1 VSFDNF
7 PLSPILLSNV
17 KALGYSTPTPI
28 QTKSIPV
35 ILEGQDIMGLAQTG
49 TGKTAAFLLPILHQL
64 LAETAPATKTVR
76 ALIIAPTREL
86 AQQIDDSIKALAKN
100 TSLRSVALYGG
111 MKIGGQIK
119 SLRQGVDIVVACPG
133 RLLDHLQQRT
143 IHLTQVKVLVLDE
156 ADQMFDMGFLPNI
169 RKILKQLP
177 RQRQT
182 LLFSATMPGAI
193 ESLAHEILR
202 EPVTVKISRSST
214 PQAIQHTVF
223 PVPAHRKS
231 EFLIHLLHRTESQS
245 VLVFTRTK
253 HTAKKLASLL
263 EEWGFQV
270 ASLQGNLSQSKRQAA
285 MNQFRDGKL
294 KILVATDIASRGI
307 DVTHVSHVIN
317 YDIPGTVEAYVH
329 RTGRTG
335 RAARSGEAYTL
346 VSGHEQHD
354 ARRIERMLGLKLKQR
369 QLDDF
374 DYRGSS
380 AHSEETPERTSGE
393 HKPKRFAHNK
403 PRGATHGKS
412 RDRDAHYK
420 PRHERTRDERE
431 DESRS
436 PRGNRV
442 RYARDDRDRDRDR
455 DRARPAYNES
465 RPARG
470 KPRYA
475 REDESRPTRGK
486 SWLGRDEQPR
496 ASRGKPRHARDEQ
509 QDRPTRG
516 KSWRGRNEQD
526 RPARGGRAR
535 YAGDEQPR
543 ASRDKPR
550 HARDDQSRPA
560 RGRSWDTRDDQPRHP
575 RSKPWHARDEQARP
589 ARGGRSHHARD
600 EKTGSAQDESRP
612 WHKKRKS
619 NKSHGA
625 PTRSQGKLKQR
636 WKA

>member
-1 VSFDNF
+1 MSFDNF

-17 KALGYSTPTPI
+17 KALGYSVPTPI

-64 LAETAPATKTVR
+64 LTDPAPATKAVR

-143 IHLTQVKVLVLDE
+143 VHLTQVKVLVLDE

-193 ESLAHEILR
+193 ESLAQEILR
-202 EPVTVKISRSST
+202 EPVTVKISRNST

-253 HTAKKLASLL
+253 HTAKKLSSLL

-374 DYRGSS
+374 DYRGTS
-380 AHSEETPERTSGE
+380 AHSEETPERASGE
-393 HKPKRFAHNK
+393 HKPRKFAQNK
-403 PRGATHGKS
+403 PRGAAHGKS
-412 RDRDAHYK
+412 RDRDAHHK
-420 PRHERTRDERE
+420 PRHERARDERD
-431 DESRS
+431 DESHS
-436 PRGNRV
+436 PRGNRS
-442 RYARDDRDRDRDR
+442 RYARDDRDR

-475 REDESRPTRGK
+475 RDDESRPARGGR
-486 SWLGRDEQPR
+486 SWSARDEQPR
-496 ASRGKPRHARDEQ
+496 ASRGKPWHARDEQ

-516 KSWRGRNEQD
+516 DRSHHARDEQD
-526 RPARGGRAR
+526 RSARGSRSR
-535 YAGDEQPR
+535 YTGDDQPR
-543 ASRDKPR
+543 ASRGKPR
-550 HARDDQSRPA
+550 HTRDDQSRPA
-560 RGRSWDTRDDQPRHP
+560 RSRSWDVRTDDQPR
-575 RSKPWHARDEQARP
+575 RARNKPWHARDEQARP
-589 ARGGRSHHARD
+589 ARAGRSHHARD
-600 EKTGSAQDESRP
+600 EKTGSAHDESRP

-625 PTRSQGKLKQR
+625 PTRSQGKPKQR